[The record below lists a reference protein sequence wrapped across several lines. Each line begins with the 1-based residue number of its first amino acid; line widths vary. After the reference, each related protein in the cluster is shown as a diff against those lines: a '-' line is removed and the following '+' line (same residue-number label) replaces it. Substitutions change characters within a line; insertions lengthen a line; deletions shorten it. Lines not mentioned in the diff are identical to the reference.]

1 MLLLD
6 EPYDQKTIVKVANVL
21 TYLSTGRGA
30 RGIGFLGELLG
41 IVRERKL
48 GKYFCNVKTI
58 CKYIRP
64 ILEKDGRTASM
75 LFDVDKHKHWARAWS
90 EVEITFL
97 RFAVSSLSKK
107 MSVSDKCYEEMKCSF
122 DSLSKISSVMEIGT
136 SPCDAFMD
144 LSDQGYYEE
153 FCVVFSCVISGLQL
167 NPDKIVKEANAAI
180 TLLQNEQE
188 VSYFGRLADV
198 DISPDW
204 DKVKLTETE
213 KKIIAKALDHP
224 SEIIAKT
231 AAEIIA
237 TGAGG
242 DETAEEVKE
251 ILRTGRDTAL
261 LLISEI
267 AVQVW
272 REKAPEIILHRLE
285 DELTDGCQYL
295 LEKLPNISNEQYD
308 DRICATLRKELTH
321 PNVEIALGA
330 AKGYA
335 NHHPAQAHLS
345 ELKNALI
352 YWKENEE
359 PYPVKSG
366 TVPASPREILVQVID
381 QLNGFTLSE
390 LAELCSDPRTDVQDL
405 ARDALLRLCKS
416 DPSALNKVIDLI
428 QQELAPI
435 SLLTKFIELPPEV
448 LRSAEKQILALLDS
462 SLPEFRAETLKILPG
477 GWLADETAR
486 ELAEKF
492 LDDPD
497 VHVRNQAVVALRKID
512 SYESV

>member
-1 MLLLD
+1 TFIKKAMMLILD
-6 EPYDQKTIVKVANVL
+6 EPYDQKIIVKVANVL
-21 TYLSTGRGA
+21 TYLSSGRGA

-41 IVRERKL
+41 IVRDRKL

-58 CKYIRP
+58 CKHVRS
-64 ILEKDGRTASM
+64 ILENDGRTASM
-75 LFDVDKHKHWARAWS
+75 LFDFDKHKHWARAWS

-97 RFAVSSLSKK
+97 RFVVLSLSKK

-122 DSLSKISSVMEIGT
+122 GSLSKISRVMEIGT

-167 NPDKIVKEANAAI
+167 NPDKIVREVNAAI

-188 VSYFGRLADV
+188 VSYFGRLVDV

-204 DKVKLTETE
+204 DKVELTETE

-242 DETAEEVKE
+242 NETTEEVKE

-272 REKAPEIILHRLE
+272 GEKAPGIILHRLAG
-285 DELTDGCQYL
+285 ELTDGCQYL
-295 LEKLPNISNEQYD
+295 LEKLPNLSNEQYD
-308 DRICATLRKELTH
+308 DRISTTLLKELTH
-321 PNVEIALGA
+321 PNVEVAIGA

-335 NHHPAQAHLS
+335 NHHPAQAHIN
-345 ELKNALI
+345 ELKDALA

-359 PYPVKSG
+359 PYPVETG
-366 TVPASPREILVQVID
+366 TVPPSPREILVQIVD

-390 LAELCSDPRTDVQDL
+390 LAELCGDPRTDVKDVV
-405 ARDALLRLCKS
+405 RDALLRLCKS
-416 DPSALNKVIDLI
+416 DPSALNKVINLI
-428 QQELAPI
+428 QQEQAPI
-435 SLLTKFIELPPEV
+435 TLLTKLI
-448 LRSAEKQILALLDS
+448 
-462 SLPEFRAETLKILPG
+462 
-477 GWLADETAR
+477 
-486 ELAEKF
+486 
-492 LDDPD
+492 
-497 VHVRNQAVVALRKID
+497 
-512 SYESV
+512 